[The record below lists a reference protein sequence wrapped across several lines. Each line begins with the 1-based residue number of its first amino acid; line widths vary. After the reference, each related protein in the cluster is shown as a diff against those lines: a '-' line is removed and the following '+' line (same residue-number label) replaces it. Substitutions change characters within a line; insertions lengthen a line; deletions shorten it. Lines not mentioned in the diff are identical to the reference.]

1 MQAFLL
7 LTVAWQIGGVI
18 ALYQVRLDPPGM
30 RPYLLA
36 GLALSSCLMIFL
48 LVRTQRVRRH
58 VRRTGPR
65 SPKK

>member
-7 LTVAWQIGGVI
+7 LAVAWHIGGII

-36 GLALSSCLMIFL
+36 GLALGSCLMIVL